1 MSVSI
6 PAFASGRK
14 QLLIDGKFRDAVSG
28 KAFETRNPAT
38 GELLA
43 TVAEGDAADIDL
55 AVAAARRAFEG
66 PWSKAKPYDRQRI
79 LLRFADLVERH
90 IEELLTLDT
99 LDMGAVLAM
108 SLGGRGR
115 IPSMIR
121 YYAGMAQALTGDT
134 IPNSAAAEIF
144 TYTTREPVGVVGA
157 IIPWNGPIGMAIW
170 KLGPVIATGCTA
182 VFKPAEA
189 WTIFCPVTCEP
200 VKLTLSTSIWA
211 ASAAPAVA
219 P

>member
-1 MSVSI
+1 MSGNRGVPQRRGATGGLAMAVSI
-6 PAFASGRK
+6 PASASGKRR
-14 QLLIDGKFRDAVSG
+14 LLIDGQWRDAASG
-28 KAFETRNPAT
+28 KEFETRNPAT

-66 PWSKAKPYDRQRI
+66 PWSRARPYDRQRI
-79 LLRFADLVERH
+79 LLRFADLVEQH
-90 IEELLTLDT
+90 IEELLTVDT

-108 SLGGRGR
+108 SLANRQR

-121 YYAGMAQALTGDT
+121 YYAGMANALTGDT

-157 IIPWNGPIGMAIW
+157 IIPWNG
-170 KLGPVIATGCTA
+170 
-182 VFKPAEA
+182 
-189 WTIFCPVTCEP
+189 
-200 VKLTLSTSIWA
+200 
-211 ASAAPAVA
+211 
-219 P
+219 